1 MAVEASEVMLSLKV
15 ELDSFIL
22 RICDNGRGLLR
33 RARCPRTPV
42 RATAFRNLQCRLSL
56 DRRAVVRNGRERG
69 GRHNGIT
76 HHRKHPCLWAGC
88 RPAGRIPMS
97 GGSAG
102 AASGDAGLIRVAV
115 VEDDEHVRRILC
127 GWIREAGMA
136 CVRGSSATLRPPFEA
151 LPTLHPQVALV
162 DTTSPGANGI
172 LCVRRLKP
180 LLQGTQFVMLT
191 VYEDTDHIFDAL
203 AAGATGYLVKR
214 TPREAVIAALREV
227 NGGGSPMSTNIARK
241 VVQFLQEPSSK
252 AAPADGL
259 SPREGE
265 VLGLLARGYLYKEIS
280 ESIGVSLPTVNTYI
294 RRIYEKLH
302 VRSRAQAVARFTH
315 FPAYRASRK

>member
-1 MAVEASEVMLSLKV
+1 MSGAS
-15 ELDSFIL
+15 
-22 RICDNGRGLLR
+22 
-33 RARCPRTPV
+33 TP
-42 RATAFRNLQCRLSL
+42 T
-56 DRRAVVRNGRERG
+56 AVVEDV
-69 GRHNGIT
+69 
-76 HHRKHPCLWAGC
+76 P
-88 RPAGRIPMS
+88 
-97 GGSAG
+97 
-102 AASGDAGLIRVAV
+102 IRVAV

-136 CVRGSSATLRPPFEA
+136 CVGDFGDAETAFDA
-151 LPTLHPQVALV
+151 LPPLHPHVALV
-162 DTTSPGANGI
+162 DINLPGANGI

-180 LLQGTQFVMLT
+180 LLQATQFVMLT

-214 TPREAVIAALREV
+214 TPREAVIAALLEV

-252 AAPADGL
+252 AEPTEGL

-280 ESIGVSLPTVNTYI
+280 ESIGISLPTVNTYI

-302 VRSRAQAVARFTH
+302 VRSRAQAVARFTQ
-315 FPAYRASRK
+315 FPAFRTSRK